1 MAQEDSG
8 ELPVTSSTEPE
19 WALEAQEC
27 YRDAVHALQE
37 AGIRYAVGGAFAI
50 HKHTGIWRATKDLD
64 LLLVAS
70 DVPRALRQLE
80 QRGFATYIED
90 PVWLAKARRG
100 RYFVDLITG
109 MGNAALIVDESWID
123 RSVDAEV
130 LGIAYRV
137 LAPEEMIASKVFVAF
152 RERFD
157 GADIMHLIRA
167 CGKQLDW
174 DRLLHLV
181 DEHWLLLYWALV
193 LFAYVYPA
201 RTDLVPKRVWSGL
214 AQRLAE
220 QVEHP
225 EKDAPFRGTLIDPK
239 MFAIDANEWGERDLF
254 REYCEQHPSL
264 LRTADSTGSA
274 E

>member
-1 MAQEDSG
+1 MTQEALG
-8 ELPVTSSTEPE
+8 LQVTSSTEPA

-27 YRDAVHALQE
+27 YRHAVQALRE
-37 AGIRYAVGGAFAI
+37 AEIRCAVGGSFAI

-64 LLLVAS
+64 VLLVAG

-80 QRGFATYIED
+80 LRGFETYIED
-90 PVWLAKARRG
+90 PVWLAKARREG
-100 RYFVDLITG
+100 YFVDLITG

-130 LGIAYRV
+130 LGIACKV
-137 LAPEEMIASKVFVAF
+137 LAPEEMIAAKVFIGF

-157 GADIMHLIRA
+157 GSDIMHLIRA

-174 DRLLHLV
+174 DRLMELLGEHL
-181 DEHWLLLYWALV
+181 LLLYWSLV

-201 RTDLVPKRVWSGL
+201 RTDLVPKRIWSEM
-214 AQRLAE
+214 AERLGE
-220 QVEHP
+220 QVEQP
-225 EKDAPFRGTLIDPK
+225 KKDAPFRGTLVDPK
-239 MFAIDANEWGERDLF
+239 MFAIDVNEWGERDLLW
-254 REYCEQHPSL
+254 EYCERHPSL
-264 LRTADSTGSA
+264 LRTEDSTGSA